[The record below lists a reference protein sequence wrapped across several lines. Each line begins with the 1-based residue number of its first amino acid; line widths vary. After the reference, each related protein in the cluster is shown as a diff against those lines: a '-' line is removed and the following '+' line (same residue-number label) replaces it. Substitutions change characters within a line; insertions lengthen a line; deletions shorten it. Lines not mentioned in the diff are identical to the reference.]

1 MSPVW
6 ALQDAKNSFSE
17 VVARAS
23 GDVPQIVT
31 KRGSPT
37 VVVISWRTYRD
48 KFVKKPSPL
57 EALRRCPGGSDD
69 LDFSRNRDMG
79 RTVSL

>member
-1 MSPVW
+1 MSPIW

-31 KRGSPT
+31 KRGTPA
-37 VVVISWRTYRD
+37 VVVISWRAYRD
-48 KFVKKPSPL
+48 KFEKRPSLL

-69 LDFSRNRDMG
+69 LDFSRDRDSG
-79 RTVSL
+79 RTVAL

>member
-1 MSPVW
+1 MSPIW

-31 KRGSPT
+31 KRGIPA
-37 VVVISWRTYRD
+37 VVVISWRAYRD
-48 KFVKKPSPL
+48 KFEKRPSLL

-69 LDFSRNRDMG
+69 LDFSRDRDAG